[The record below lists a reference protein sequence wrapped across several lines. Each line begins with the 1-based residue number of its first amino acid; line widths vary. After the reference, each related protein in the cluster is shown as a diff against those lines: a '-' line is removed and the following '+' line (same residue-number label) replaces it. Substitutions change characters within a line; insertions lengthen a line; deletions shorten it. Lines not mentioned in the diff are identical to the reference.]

1 MLTTRT
7 ALGSAG
13 GTDIPPAHRNIMKML
28 PYAIS
33 L

>member
-7 ALGSAG
+7 ALGSAD
-13 GTDIPPAHRNIMKML
+13 GTDIPPAHRNIMKM
-28 PYAIS
+28 PENAIS